1 MMMAWE
7 KVKKQLILEIV
18 SEKRAGEMMIQQVKL
33 AMQARET

>member
-1 MMMAWE
+1 MAWE

-18 SEKRAGEMMIQQVKL
+18 SEKRAGEMMIQQAKML